1 MLIKCVKQPLQST
14 RNYLNK
20 SKYAR
25 NSTYK
30 EYNKIV
36 LHRLEN
42 GYIEYSIYFIQDK
55 DGKWYLTYLN
65 YCDCS
70 A

>member
-1 MLIKCVKQPLQST
+1 LIKCVKQPLQST

-30 EYNKIV
+30 EYNKI
-36 LHRLEN
+36 N
-42 GYIEYSIYFIQDK
+42 A
-55 DGKWYLTYLN
+55 N
-65 YCDCS
+65 N
-70 A
+70 